1 MAPAEARPPL
11 PENPDTM
18 LQQSNMEESLIDAE
32 GISAIALI
40 AVNATAK
47 KAISA
52 VAKKAI
58 RAVANE
64 AISAPCAED

>member
-1 MAPAEARPPL
+1 
-11 PENPDTM
+11 
-18 LQQSNMEESLIDAE
+18 MEESLIDAE
-32 GISAIALI
+32 GISAIALV

-47 KAISA
+47 KARSMR

>member
-1 MAPAEARPPL
+1 M
-11 PENPDTM
+11 
-18 LQQSNMEESLIDAE
+18 QQSNMEESLIDAE

-47 KAISA
+47 KARSMR
-52 VAKKAI
+52 VANEAI